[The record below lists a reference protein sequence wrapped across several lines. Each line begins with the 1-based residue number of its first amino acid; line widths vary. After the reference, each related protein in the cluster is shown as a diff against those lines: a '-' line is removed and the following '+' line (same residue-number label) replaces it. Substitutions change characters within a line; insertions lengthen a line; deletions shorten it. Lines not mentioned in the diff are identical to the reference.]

1 MLGLPKGQ
9 VFLVPWTEQWEIE
22 FKEEERKIRSEI
34 NDSILATHHIGSTA
48 IQGLSAKP
56 IIDIAIEIKLFEEE
70 IHCVRYSDGATD
82 DVYAYSQ
89 IECTC
94 E

>member
-1 MLGLPKGQ
+1 MNYESCSENALTTYN
-9 VFLVPWTEQWEIE
+9 VTWTEEWEIE

-34 NDSILATHHIGSTA
+34 NDSILATHHIGSTT

-70 IHCVRYSDGATD
+70 IHCVPGLVKIGYS
-82 DVYAYSQ
+82 
-89 IECTC
+89 
-94 E
+94 

>member
-9 VFLVPWTEQWEIE
+9 VFLVPWTEQWEIK

-48 IQGLSAKP
+48 IQGL
-56 IIDIAIEIKLFEEE
+56 DIAIEIKLFEEE
-70 IHCVRYSDGATD
+70 IHCVPGLVKIRYS
-82 DVYAYSQ
+82 
-89 IECTC
+89 
-94 E
+94 

>member
-1 MLGLPKGQ
+1 MLELPKGQ

-34 NDSILATHHIGSTA
+34 NDSILATYHIGSTA

-70 IHCVRYSDGATD
+70 IHCVPGLVKIGYS
-82 DVYAYSQ
+82 
-89 IECTC
+89 
-94 E
+94 